1 MNLFQEIL
9 PGVREVLSRAS
20 AFQIQALLDLM
31 SESGIISREYL
42 QTLLHEKDREDLAR
56 KICLTLVGRQDLL
69 PDSFAPQGHL
79 QFCGDNRGDAWEA
92 KSARTRSLGDT
103 MMGSEVLL
111 AKGYLDLL
119 QSDLDPQLLYK
130 NIEDDLSTGHAPD
143 VGLEDQDNNLDLFYT
158 VENDGTGEEVCLC
171 SNPGEAYEKIA
182 ELAEY
187 VLKDKP
193 EEPVKDLFG
202 SLNQDD
208 AVTDGCSEPKTQRRS
223 CSDAPEPKRQ
233 KLAHSPG
240 LCSRNSSPAAFPL
253 DASPPEAISLSN
265 FHVQFSV
272 TTISPMG
279 RLPKIFGPPDPV
291 LDTEGIQMFLAFL
304 PPSPQLDF
312 PLGPAM
318 WDNNVYLVEDAVEEA
333 PEILP
338 LPSEKADK
346 RPESVDAFS
355 RQLKTS
361 LGERCRFVPAERDV
375 LMDRLYVEGDLLRR
389 HAENRSGRNADLRA
403 GDLEEKE
410 RTTVESLFQTLERNE
425 LGANKAALVLGKAGM
440 GKSLLVQKICLDWSS
455 GRFAQFEFVFRFDC
469 RRLSLL
475 QGKRY
480 SLRQLLFEFS
490 VDPQEGGDG
499 DVYRYLLQN
508 PDRVLL
514 IFDGFEELQ
523 DLEGFSLSSDSL
535 TRKEPWGIGAVLG
548 GLFQKKALNG
558 CTLLLTSRPKDKLH
572 QYLPRVDKVLEVV
585 GFSPQQAEVYL
596 ARYFEGCPYC
606 GDARDLITSA
616 TYLFSYCHNPDLCR
630 IICLVCKSAFEAGDG
645 ELPSSLTGLLVR
657 FLLQK
662 LGCAADEGTS
672 PKHGNISTLA
682 QIAWSL
688 GQGPQQAP
696 TSVRF
701 PSIQDK
707 EAALKC
713 GIMEPL
719 ASSDGGEECGY
730 AFSSFVVENFLAALH
745 LVLAKEIKDKRLTKH
760 LWVPS
765 KPKKSLCSWDL
776 VPRFLAGLLFF
787 RDDRSS
793 SSLFGEEGEV
803 DPEKMIA
810 KKRNSLCRY
819 IRKLEM
825 ESFGPDKLLEVFHC
839 VRETEDPFLLQH
851 LALRVRPALS
861 FFGFPFTP
869 PDVYVLHSVLR
880 KANKEF
886 ALDLRRSSVGSEG
899 LGRLVCLQ
907 NVTSF
912 RAPLGDTVQLWERLW
927 ETAGGERL
935 RSAVE
940 KFVIDPFKAQTVKDV
955 DDLSALV
962 DMQEKMRRSK
972 VLVLAFLKGLLTSR
986 EGICREHPF
995 RDSGCN
1001 QRRRRGLEAPYL
1013 LREAGPSGC
1022 DVVREVPAV
1031 VDLRHLE
1038 FALGPTCGLKG
1049 FKKLVEIL
1057 GAFPALRHL
1066 DLDSQKENE
1075 IGDEGAAAL
1084 SDVLPALR
1092 SLETL
1097 NLSQNKITNMGAEK
1111 LANALPSLPSLRTLS
1126 VYNNSIGDAGAENF
1140 AKVLPEL
1147 TSLRVLNVQCN
1158 KITAAGAQRLTDS
1171 LRKCPHIQSVALWN
1185 PKIPHGILK
1194 HLRQLDSRIRS
1205 L

>member
-1 MNLFQEIL
+1 
-9 PGVREVLSRAS
+9 
-20 AFQIQALLDLM
+20 
-31 SESGIISREYL
+31 
-42 QTLLHEKDREDLAR
+42 
-56 KICLTLVGRQDLL
+56 
-69 PDSFAPQGHL
+69 
-79 QFCGDNRGDAWEA
+79 
-92 KSARTRSLGDT
+92 
-103 MMGSEVLL
+103 MGSEVLP

-119 QSDLDPQLLYK
+119 HSDLDPQLLYK
-130 NIEDDLSTGHAPD
+130 NIEDDLTTGHAPD

-208 AVTDGCSEPKTQRRS
+208 ALTDGGSEPKTRRRS

-233 KLAHSPG
+233 KVVHSPG

-253 DASPPEAISLSN
+253 DASPPEAISLPN

-272 TTISPMG
+272 TTITPAG
-279 RLPKIFGPPDPV
+279 RLPKIFRPPDPA
-291 LDTEGIQMFLAFL
+291 LDTEGFQMFLAFL
-304 PPSPQLDF
+304 PPSP
-312 PLGPAM
+312 LGPAV
-318 WDNNVYLVEDAVEEA
+318 WDNNVYLVEEAIEQA
-333 PEILP
+333 PEIPP

-355 RQLKTS
+355 RRLKTS
-361 LGERCRFVPAERDV
+361 LGERCCFVPGERDV
-375 LMDRLYVEGDLLRR
+375 LMDRLYVEADLLRR
-389 HAENRSGRNADLRA
+389 HSENRSWRNADLRA
-403 GDLEEKE
+403 GDPEEKE
-410 RTTVESLFQTLERNE
+410 RTTVESLFQMLERNE
-425 LGANKAALVLGKAGM
+425 LGANKTALVLGKAGM
-440 GKSLLVQKICLDWSS
+440 GKSLLVQKICLDWSG
-455 GRFAQFEFVFRFDC
+455 GRFAQFDFVFRFDC

-480 SLRQLLFEFS
+480 SLRQLLFAFS
-490 VDPQEGGDG
+490 VDPQGGGDSN
-499 DVYRYLLQN
+499 VYRYLLQN

-523 DLEGFSLSSDSL
+523 DLEGFSPCSDSP
-535 TRKEPWGIGAVLG
+535 TRKEPRGIGAVLG
-548 GLFQKKALNG
+548 GLFQKKALSG
-558 CTLLLTSRPKDKLH
+558 CAMLLTSRPRDKLH
-572 QYLPRVDKVLEVV
+572 QYLPRVDKVLEVA
-585 GFSPQQAEVYL
+585 GFSPQQAEAYL
-596 ARYFEGCPYC
+596 AGYFEGCSYC
-606 GDARDLITSA
+606 GDALDRIKSSP
-616 TYLFSYCHNPDLCR
+616 YLSSYCYNPDLCR
-630 IICLVCKSAFEAGDG
+630 IVCLVCKSAFETGDG
-645 ELPSSLTGLLVR
+645 ALPSSLTGLLVR

-662 LGCAADEGTS
+662 LGRATDEGAS
-672 PKHGNISTLA
+672 PKHGNVSTLA
-682 QIAWSL
+682 HIAWSL
-688 GQGPQQAP
+688 GQSQHPAP
-696 TSVRF
+696 TSIWF
-701 PSIQDK
+701 PSIQAK
-707 EAALKC
+707 EAALRC

-719 ASSDGGEECGY
+719 ASSDDGEECGY

-793 SSLFGEEGEV
+793 SLLFGEEGEV

-839 VRETEDPFLLQH
+839 VHETEDPFLLQH

-861 FFGFPFTP
+861 FYGFPFTP
-869 PDVYVLHSVLR
+869 PDVYILHSVLR
-880 KANKEF
+880 KANKGF

-899 LGRLVCLQ
+899 LGRLVCLR

-927 ETAGGERL
+927 ETAGDERL

-962 DMQEKMRRSK
+962 AMQEKMRCS
-972 VLVLAFLKGLLTSR
+972 
-986 EGICREHPF
+986 
-995 RDSGCN
+995 
-1001 QRRRRGLEAPYL
+1001 
-1013 LREAGPSGC
+1013 EAGPSGC
-1022 DVVREVPAV
+1022 DVRGIPAV
-1031 VDLRHLE
+1031 ADLRHLE
-1038 FALGPTCGLKG
+1038 FALGPACGLKG

-1084 SDVLPALR
+1084 SNVLPGLR
-1092 SLETL
+1092 SLEML
-1097 NLSQNKITNMGAEK
+1097 NLSQNKITNLGAEK
-1111 LANALPSLPSLRTLS
+1111 LANALPSLPSLKTLS
-1126 VYNNSIGDAGAENF
+1126 VYNNSIGDAGAEDF